1 MTDPFDHSVAI
12 PGYAELYDWC
22 GSFPTFDDAYVNRLD
37 LHVDGSGE
45 MLVRGFQVT
54 KEVDAHGIEVE
65 LLPTYG
71 VGGRL
76 TMERLKIAFEP
87 VDYDGTWPPT

>member
-1 MTDPFDHSVAI
+1 
-12 PGYAELYDWC
+12 
-22 GSFPTFDDAYVNRLD
+22 
-37 LHVDGSGE
+37 

-54 KEVDAHGIEVE
+54 KEVDVRGIEVE